1 MNYDLYCITDVI
13 IIQFRIF
20 KYTFISKM
28 KVCFKL
34 VEFLLCISFLCL
46 EPIPMKSNTHKDCDR
61 ASINAGNSA
70 EHSFKFQRFVSMS
83 VRSNSASHS

>member
-34 VEFLLCISFLCL
+34 VEFLLCISF
-46 EPIPMKSNTHKDCDR
+46 
-61 ASINAGNSA
+61 
-70 EHSFKFQRFVSMS
+70 FVFRTDPYEIKYS
-83 VRSNSASHS
+83 